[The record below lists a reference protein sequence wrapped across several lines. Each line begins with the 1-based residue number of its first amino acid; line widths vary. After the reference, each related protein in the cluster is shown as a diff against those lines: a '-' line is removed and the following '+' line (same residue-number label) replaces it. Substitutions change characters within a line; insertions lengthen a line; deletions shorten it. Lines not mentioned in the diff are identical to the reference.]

1 MKSITQIIDRIEDK
15 QILGRIPEELIEAAE
30 KKLNVRFSKEY
41 KQYTK
46 AYGAVSMQGR
56 EYTGAVSEPNL
67 DVVRAT
73 ESARAIT
80 PDVDARWYVVE
91 DPHIDGIIIWQDEN
105 GKIYRTA
112 PHTEAKNVADS
123 LAEYILK

>member
-1 MKSITQIIDRIEDK
+1 MKSITQIIDGLEDK
-15 QILGRIPEELIEAAE
+15 QILGRITDESVEAAE

-46 AYGAVSMQGR
+46 VCGAVSMRGR
-56 EYTGAVSEPNL
+56 EFTGAVSDPNL
-67 DVVRAT
+67 DVVRVT
-73 ESARAIT
+73 ESARTIT
-80 PDVDARWYVVE
+80 PDADAAWYVVE
-91 DPHIDGIIIWQDEN
+91 DPHIDGIIIWQDEK

-112 PHTEAKNVADS
+112 PHTEAKNIADS